1 MRIGMARRKIAILG
15 GGVAALSAAF
25 ELTAQDPLHQLFDI
39 TVYTIG
45 WRLGGKGAV
54 GRDREKGYR
63 AEEHGLHVW
72 TGFYDNAFEL
82 VDRLYAAMKDLDLS
96 PPFGSRENAFEGLDR
111 SVLMEPFN
119 SGWTSWT
126 IDIPPH
132 EGIPGTPRSAFSL
145 VDLLRSLLEC
155 SVQQSQSIAGFTDQW
170 PAGTRHSVVAA
181 EATDGPFRT
190 ARARIDLLPQDPRAV
205 SASDAAELQTVLEHA
220 RTQLRDKSASA
231 AAAPRDPREI
241 VAEIALTIA
250 IGMLSDGVLWQGFDC
265 IDHQEWTDWM
275 RSNGCSDPTLNSAII
290 RGCYDYVFGFFGSHI
305 DQSGNIISRRN
316 VAAGTGTRILLKLL
330 FTYRGSF
337 FYLLKATMGELL
349 FAPLYQVL
357 TKRCVKFEF
366 FTKVEHIGLSQDKAS
381 IESIDTTVQATTR
394 SGKSYD
400 PLIWIGADGTIPSWP
415 SHPDY
420 DRLVQGE
427 DLRDQGI
434 DLEFAWTK
442 WPGVGP
448 GRTLVRGRDFDDVV
462 LGISIGAFP
471 TICKDLITNTH
482 GWREMVDSVKTTAT
496 VAFQAW
502 TTVGM
507 RELGCKHDRTAL
519 SGFVSPLDTWAD
531 LSLMLP
537 LEKWPRSPP
546 KGLAYFV
553 GSLVDDPADPPP
565 PFCEH
570 SYPARMLAQQRRRML
585 HWVENNLHFLWPGI
599 EGHGHAIRW
608 ERFFDYRAYSPPTR
622 RRFFAQYP
630 RVNINPSDRYV
641 LSVPGSV
648 FKRMEAGKSGVDN
661 LFLAGDWVRTGINA
675 GCIEASVMAGR
686 AAAAAIAGVDIAM
699 PNANDFD
706 DVSLPTALLPA
717 LDLLRKLATN
727 ATAGTGEIEAFCVVE
742 QRSRSDL
749 ETMLP
754 DGLTLYQAPTPKGT
768 ITIAHHGASSE
779 AKRKTE
785 KAAETDPDLRDV
797 VLIFARQRNVR
808 PGPLPFGGTHYLEI
822 AQLIPDVIHE
832 NAPSLQNVLFS
843 YMPHLFVNSL
853 AATLIGQNLY
863 GFNKQVARIH
873 DDNDF
878 FSMRSATAT
887 VRTWFERAGLPG
899 SIDSFPVIQNLRDKL
914 DQPLVGVQPDGNFVY
929 SMLKYGLRGAVV
941 QPIVGKI
948 ALSSSFAD
956 QAEIELAPISR
967 PPQKYPWG
975 FRFIAPWTL
984 SLPFNFPVGQPSSSA
999 RNLARVT
1006 GEYSTAL
1013 LGQIL
1018 VRR

>member
-1 MRIGMARRKIAILG
+1 MARRKIAILG

-25 ELTAQDPLHQLFDI
+25 ELTEQDPQHQLFDI

-54 GRDREKGYR
+54 GRDRKKGYR

-82 VDRLYAAMKDLDLS
+82 VDRLYAAMNDLRLS

-119 SGWTSWT
+119 SDWTSWT
-126 IDIPPH
+126 INIPPH
-132 EGIPGTPRSAFSL
+132 EGTPGTPRPAFSL

-170 PAGTRHSVVAA
+170 PAGTRHSAA
-181 EATDGPFRT
+181 AAGATDGPFRT
-190 ARARIDLLPQDPRAV
+190 ARARIDTLPQDPRAV
-205 SASDAAELQTVLEHA
+205 RSSDAAELQTVLEHA
-220 RTQLRDKSASA
+220 RTQLCSKAALA
-231 AAAPRDPREI
+231 AALRDPREV
-241 VAEIALTIA
+241 VAEVALTIA
-250 IGMLSDGVLWQGFDC
+250 IGMLRDGVLWHGFDC
-265 IDHQEWTDWM
+265 IDNFEWTDWM
-275 RSNGCSDPTLNSAII
+275 ASNGCSGPTLESAII
-290 RGCYDYVFGFFGSHI
+290 RGCYDYVFGFFGSHA
-305 DQSGNIISRRN
+305 DQYGNVIPCRN

-349 FAPLYQVL
+349 FAPFYQVL
-357 TKRCVKFEF
+357 TRRGVKFEF
-366 FTKVEHIGLSQDKAS
+366 FTKVEHIGLSEDKAS
-381 IESIDTTVQATTR
+381 IESIDTTVQATTP

-420 DRLVQGE
+420 DQLVQGQ
-427 DLRDQGI
+427 DLRDQRI
-434 DLEFAWTK
+434 DLESAWTW

-448 GRTLVRGRDFDDVV
+448 RRTLVRGTHFDDVV
-462 LGISIGAFP
+462 LGIGIGAFP
-471 TICKDLITNTH
+471 TICKDLICHTR

-507 RELGCKHDRTAL
+507 RELGCKHNRTAL
-519 SGFVSPLDTWAD
+519 SGFVLPLDTWAD

-537 LEKWPRSPP
+537 LEKWPQEPP
-546 KGLAYFV
+546 RGLAYFV
-553 GSLVDDPADPPP
+553 GSLVDDPAAPPP
-565 PFCEH
+565 PFSDH
-570 SYPARMLAQQRRRML
+570 RYPARMLAQQRRRML
-585 HWVENNLHFLWPGI
+585 HWVENNLHFLWSRIGV
-599 EGHGHAIRW
+599 GNGIRW
-608 ERFFDYRAYSPPTR
+608 ERFFDYRAYSPLTR

-648 FKRMEAGKSGVDN
+648 FKRMEAGKSGVNN

-727 ATAGTGEIEAFCVVE
+727 AAAGTGEIEAFCVIP
-742 QRSRSDL
+742 QRRRSTL
-749 ETMLP
+749 QKMLP
-754 DGLTLYQAPTPKGT
+754 DGLTLHQAPPPKST
-768 ITIAHHGASSE
+768 ITIAHHGASPE
-779 AKRKTE
+779 AERKTE
-785 KAAETDPDLRDV
+785 KTPEIDPDPLHTV

-808 PGPLPFGGTHYLEI
+808 PGPLPFGGAHYLEI
-822 AQLIPDVIHE
+822 AQLIPDVIHK
-832 NAPSLQNVLFS
+832 NAPSLENVLFS

-853 AATLIGQNLY
+853 TATLIGQNFY

-873 DDNDF
+873 DDNDS
-878 FSMRSATAT
+878 FSMRSPTGT
-887 VRTWFERAGLPG
+887 IRTWFERDGLPG
-899 SIDSFPVIQNLRDKL
+899 GINSFKAIEKLRGQL

-929 SMLKYGLRGAVV
+929 SMLKYGLAGALV
-941 QPIVGKI
+941 QPIKGKI
-948 ALSSSFAD
+948 WLSSPFAD
-956 QAEIELAPISR
+956 QAGEIELKPI
-967 PPQKYPWG
+967 PKEQQDDPWG
-975 FRFIAPWTL
+975 FRFVAPWTL
-984 SLPFNFPVGQPSSSA
+984 SLPFNFPIGQPSSSA
-999 RNLARVT
+999 RNLERVT

-1013 LGQIL
+1013 LGRIL

>member
-1 MRIGMARRKIAILG
+1 
-15 GGVAALSAAF
+15 
-25 ELTAQDPLHQLFDI
+25 
-39 TVYTIG
+39 
-45 WRLGGKGAV
+45 
-54 GRDREKGYR
+54 
-63 AEEHGLHVW
+63 
-72 TGFYDNAFEL
+72 
-82 VDRLYAAMKDLDLS
+82 
-96 PPFGSRENAFEGLDR
+96 
-111 SVLMEPFN
+111 
-119 SGWTSWT
+119 
-126 IDIPPH
+126 
-132 EGIPGTPRSAFSL
+132 
-145 VDLLRSLLEC
+145 
-155 SVQQSQSIAGFTDQW
+155 
-170 PAGTRHSVVAA
+170 
-181 EATDGPFRT
+181 
-190 ARARIDLLPQDPRAV
+190 
-205 SASDAAELQTVLEHA
+205 VLEHA
-220 RTQLRDKSASA
+220 RTQLCDKPAS

-265 IDHQEWTDWM
+265 IDAHEWTAWM
-275 RSNGCSDPTLNSAII
+275 RSNGCSGPTLDSAIV
-290 RGCYDYVFGFFGSHI
+290 RGCYDYVFGFFGSHA
-305 DQSGNIISRRN
+305 DEYGNVIPCRN

-357 TKRCVKFEF
+357 TKRDVKFKF

-394 SGKSYD
+394 SGEPYD

-420 DRLVQGE
+420 CQLVQGQ
-427 DLRDQGI
+427 DLLDQRI
-434 DLEFAWTK
+434 DLESAWTK

-448 GRTLVRGRDFDDVV
+448 RQTLVRGRDFDDVV
-462 LGISIGAFP
+462 LGIGIGAFH
-471 TICKDLITNTH
+471 TICKDLICHTH
-482 GWREMVDSVKTTAT
+482 GWREMVDGVKTTAT

-507 RELGCKHDRTAL
+507 RELGCEHDRTAL
-519 SGFVSPLDTWAD
+519 SGFVLPLDTWAD

-537 LEKWPRSPP
+537 LEKWPQPPP

-553 GSLVDDPADPPP
+553 GSLVDDPAAPPP

-570 SYPARMLAQQRRRML
+570 SYPAKMLAQQRRRML
-585 HWVENNLHFLWPGI
+585 HWVENNLHFLWSGI
-599 EGHGHAIRW
+599 EGPGNAIRW
-608 ERFFDYRAYSPPTR
+608 ERFFDYRAYSPPTQ

-686 AAAAAIAGVDIAM
+686 AAAAAIAGVNIAM

-727 ATAGTGEIEAFCVVE
+727 AAAGTGEIEAFCVVQ

-749 ETMLP
+749 EKMLP
-754 DGLTLYQAPTPKGT
+754 DGLTLFKAPPSNGT
-768 ITIAHHGASSE
+768 ITTAHHGASSE
-779 AKRKTE
+779 AERKTE
-785 KAAETDPDLRDV
+785 KTPEIIPKPPLQHDV

-808 PGPLPFGGTHYLEI
+808 PGPLPFGGMHYLEI
-822 AQLIPDVIHE
+822 AQLIPDVIHK
-832 NAPSLQNVLFS
+832 NTPSLQNVLFS
-843 YMPHLFVNSL
+843 YMPHLFANSL

-873 DDNDF
+873 DDNDS
-878 FSMRSATAT
+878 FSMRSPTGT
-887 VRTWFERAGLPG
+887 MRTWFERDGVPG
-899 SIDSFPVIQNLRDKL
+899 GIDSFLVIKQLRDKL

-929 SMLKYGLRGAVV
+929 SMLKYGLGGAVV
-941 QPIVGKI
+941 QPIKGKI
-948 ALSSSFAD
+948 ALSAPFAHK
-956 QAEIELAPISR
+956 AEEIELVPISK
-967 PPQKYPWG
+967 PPQNYPWG

-984 SLPFNFPVGQPSSSA
+984 SLPFNFPIGQPSSSA
-999 RNLARVT
+999 RNLARAT

-1013 LGQIL
+1013 LGRIL

>member
-1 MRIGMARRKIAILG
+1 MTRRKIAILG
-15 GGVAALSAAF
+15 GGVAALSAAL
-25 ELTAQDPLHQLFDI
+25 ELTELDPQHQLFDI

-54 GRDREKGYR
+54 GRDKEKGYR

-82 VDRLYAAMKDLDLS
+82 VDRLYDAMNDLGLS

-132 EGIPGTPRSAFSL
+132 EGIPGTPRSEFSI

-170 PAGTRHSVVAA
+170 PAGAQHSAVAA
-181 EATDGPFRT
+181 GATEGPFRT
-190 ARARIDLLPQDPRAV
+190 ARARIDALPQDSRAV
-205 SASDAAELQTVLEHA
+205 NATDAAALQAVLQHA
-220 RTQLRDKSASA
+220 RTQLCDRPAF

-241 VAEIALTIA
+241 VAEVALTIA
-250 IGMLSDGVLWQGFDC
+250 IGMLSDGVLSHGFDC
-265 IDHQEWTDWM
+265 IDDHEWTDWM
-275 RSNGCSDPTLNSAII
+275 RSNGCSDSTLDSAIV
-290 RGCYDYVFGFFGSHI
+290 RGCYDYVFGFFGSHTDEYGKVI
-305 DQSGNIISRRN
+305 PRRN

-337 FYLLKATMGELL
+337 FYLLKTTMGELL

-357 TKRCVKFEF
+357 TRRHVKFEF
-366 FTKVEHIGLSQDKAS
+366 FTKVEHLGLSHDKAS
-381 IESIDTTVQATTR
+381 IEYIDTTVQATTY

-415 SHPDY
+415 SRPDY
-420 DRLVQGE
+420 HQLAQGQ
-427 DLRDQGI
+427 DLRNQRI
-434 DLEFAWTK
+434 DLESAWTK

-448 GRTLVRGRDFDDVV
+448 PRRLLRGSHFDDVV
-462 LGISIGAFP
+462 LGIGIGAFP
-471 TICKDLITNTH
+471 TICKDLICHTP
-482 GWREMVDSVKTTAT
+482 GWREMVDAIKTTAT

-502 TTVGM
+502 TTVCM
-507 RELGCKHDRTAL
+507 RELGCKQDRTAL
-519 SGFVSPLDTWAD
+519 SGFVLPLDTWAD

-537 LEKWPRSPP
+537 LEKWTQPPP

-565 PFCEH
+565 PFSQH
-570 SYPARMLAQQRRRML
+570 DYPAKMLARQRQRML
-585 HWVENNLHFLWPGI
+585 HWVENDLHFLWSGI
-599 EGHGHAIRW
+599 QGSGHAIRW

-648 FKRMEAGKSGVDN
+648 FKRMKAGNSGIDN

-717 LDLLRKLATN
+717 FDLLRKLATN
-727 ATAGTGEIEAFCVVE
+727 AVAGTGEIEAFCVVQ
-742 QRSRSDL
+742 QRSRCDL
-749 ETMLP
+749 EKLLP
-754 DGLTLYQAPTPKGT
+754 DGLTLYKPPPPKST
-768 ITIAHHGASSE
+768 ITTEHDGASSE
-779 AKRKTE
+779 TECKTE
-785 KAAETDPDLRDV
+785 NAPKEPPEPPHNV

-822 AQLIPDVIHE
+822 AQLIPDVIHK
-832 NAPSLQNVLFS
+832 NAPSLETVLFS
-843 YMPHLFVNSL
+843 YMPHLFVSSL
-853 AATLIGQNLY
+853 AATLIGQNFY
-863 GFNKQVARIH
+863 GFNKQIARIQ
-873 DDNDF
+873 DDNDS
-878 FSMRSATAT
+878 FSLRSSSGTI
-887 VRTWFERAGLPG
+887 RTWFERDDVPG
-899 SIDSFPVIQNLRDKL
+899 NIDTFPIIRDLRAKL

-929 SMLKYGLRGAVV
+929 SMLKYGLGGAVV
-941 QPIVGKI
+941 QPIKGKI
-948 ALSSSFAD
+948 APSPLFAIGD
-956 QAEIELAPISR
+956 TGIEITPISK
-967 PPQKYPWG
+967 PPQKKDYWG
-975 FRFIAPWTL
+975 FRFVAPWTL
-984 SLPFNFPVGQPSSSA
+984 SLPFNFPVGQPSSGA
-999 RNLARVT
+999 RNLERVT

-1013 LGQIL
+1013 LGRIL

>member
-1 MRIGMARRKIAILG
+1 MRVGMARRKIAILG
-15 GGVAALSAAF
+15 GGIAALTAAF
-25 ELTAQDPLHQLFDI
+25 ELTEQDPHHQLFDI

-54 GRDREKGYR
+54 GRDKEKGYR
-63 AEEHGLHVW
+63 AEEHGLHIW

-82 VDRLYAAMKDLDLS
+82 VDRLYAAMNALQLS

-119 SGWTSWT
+119 SGWTSWAT
-126 IDIPPH
+126 GIPPH
-132 EGIPGTPRSAFSL
+132 EGIPGTPRSGVSL
-145 VDLLRSLLEC
+145 IDLLRSLLEC

-170 PAGTRHSVVAA
+170 PAGTQDSVVAA
-181 EATDGPFRT
+181 GIGDGPFRT
-190 ARARIDLLPQDPRAV
+190 AGARIDLLPQDPRAV

-220 RTQLRDKSASA
+220 RTQLCERPASA
-231 AAAPRDPREI
+231 AASRDPRKI
-241 VAEIALTIA
+241 VAEVALTIA
-250 IGMLSDGVLWQGFDC
+250 IGMLRDGVLWQGFDC
-265 IDHQEWTDWM
+265 IDDHEWTDWM
-275 RSNGCSDPTLNSAII
+275 RSNGCSEPALESAIV
-290 RGCYDYVFGFFGSHI
+290 RGCYDYVFGFFGSHM
-305 DQSGNIISRRN
+305 DVHGNVIPCRN

-357 TKRCVKFEF
+357 TRRDVKFEF
-366 FTKVEHIGLSQDKAS
+366 FTKVENIGLSQDKAS
-381 IESIDTTVQATTR
+381 IESIEITVQATTH
-394 SGKSYD
+394 SGGPYD
-400 PLIWIGADGTIPSWP
+400 PLIWLDGAMPSWP

-420 DRLVQGE
+420 CQLVQGQE
-427 DLRDQGI
+427 LRDI
-434 DLEFAWTK
+434 DLESAWTK
-442 WPGVGP
+442 WAGVGSR
-448 GRTLVRGRDFDDVV
+448 RTLMRGTHFDDVV
-462 LGISIGAFP
+462 LGIGIGAFS
-471 TICKDLITNTH
+471 TICKDLICHTR
-482 GWREMVDSVKTTAT
+482 GWREMVDGVKTTAT

-502 TTVGM
+502 TTVDM
-507 RELGCKHDRTAL
+507 RDIVCGHDRTAL
-519 SGFVSPLDTWAD
+519 SGFVLPLDTWAD

-537 LEKWPRSPP
+537 LEKWPQPPP

-553 GSLVDDPADPPP
+553 GSLVDDPKAPPP

-570 SYPARMLAQQRRRML
+570 SYPAKMLWQQRRRML

-599 EGHGHAIRW
+599 KGPGNTIRW
-608 ERFFDYRAYSPPTR
+608 DRFFDYRAYCPATR

-648 FKRMEAGKSGVDN
+648 SKRMEAGKSGVHN

-727 ATAGTGEIEAFCVVE
+727 AAAGTGDIEAFCVI
-742 QRSRSDL
+742 QPRSRCDV
-749 ETMLP
+749 EKMLP
-754 DGLTLYQAPTPKGT
+754 NGLTLYKPPPPTGT
-768 ITIAHHGASSE
+768 ITTAHHGASSE
-779 AKRKTE
+779 ADCETE
-785 KAAETDPDLRDV
+785 KAPEVVPEPPPPNV

-822 AQLIPDVIHE
+822 AQLIPDVIHKD
-832 NAPSLQNVLFS
+832 APSLQNVLFS

-863 GFNKQVARIH
+863 GFNKQLARIQ
-873 DDNDF
+873 DDKDS
-878 FSMRSATAT
+878 FSMRCAIGTI
-887 VRTWFERAGLPG
+887 RTWFERDGMPG
-899 SIDSFPVIQNLRDKL
+899 GIDSYTVIKQLRDKL
-914 DQPLVGVQPDGNFVY
+914 DQPLVGVQPDGKFVY
-929 SMLKYGLRGAVV
+929 SMLKYGLGGAVV
-941 QPIVGKI
+941 QPIKGKI
-948 ALSSSFAD
+948 ALAPPFAD
-956 QAEIELAPISR
+956 KAEETELLPISEL
-967 PPQKYPWG
+967 PQKNRSWG

-984 SLPFNFPVGQPSSSA
+984 SLPFNFPVGQPSSGA
-999 RNLARVT
+999 RNLERVA

-1013 LGQIL
+1013 LGRIL

>member
-1 MRIGMARRKIAILG
+1 MALRKIAILG

-25 ELTAQDPLHQLFDI
+25 ELTEQDPQHQLFDI

-54 GRDREKGYR
+54 GRDKEKGYR

-82 VDRLYAAMKDLDLS
+82 VDRLYAAMNDLDLS

-132 EGIPGTPRSAFSL
+132 EGIPGTPRPAVSL
-145 VDLLRSLLEC
+145 VDFLRSLLEC

-170 PAGTRHSVVAA
+170 PAGTQHSAVAA
-181 EATDGPFRT
+181 GTTDGPFRT
-190 ARARIDLLPQDPRAV
+190 ARAKIDILPQDPRAV
-205 SASDAAELQTVLEHA
+205 SPSDAAELQTILRHA
-220 RTQLRDKSASA
+220 RTQLCDKPPSA
-231 AAAPRDPREI
+231 AMSRDPREI
-241 VAEIALTIA
+241 VAEVALTIA

-275 RSNGCSDPTLNSAII
+275 RSNGCSDSTLDSAII
-290 RGCYDYVFGFFGSHI
+290 RGCYDYVFGFFGSRHTHEY
-305 DQSGNIISRRN
+305 GNVIPCRN

-357 TKRCVKFEF
+357 TKRHVKFEF

-381 IESIDTTVQATTR
+381 IEFIDTTVQATTH
-394 SGKSYD
+394 SGNSYD

-420 DRLVQGE
+420 CQLVQGQ
-427 DLRDQGI
+427 DLRDQRI
-434 DLEFAWTK
+434 DLESAWTK
-442 WPGVGP
+442 WPGVAP
-448 GRTLVRGRDFDDVV
+448 PRKLRRGRDFDDVV
-462 LGISIGAFP
+462 LGIGIGAFC
-471 TICKDLITNTH
+471 TICSDLICHTP
-482 GWREMVDSVKTTAT
+482 GWREMVDAIKTTAT

-502 TTVGM
+502 TSVGM
-507 RELGCKHDRTAL
+507 RELGCKQDRTAL
-519 SGFVSPLDTWAD
+519 SGFVLPLDTWAD

-537 LEKWPRSPP
+537 LEKWPQSPP

-553 GSLVDDPADPPP
+553 GSLVDDPLHPPP
-565 PFCEH
+565 PFCKH
-570 SYPARMLAQQRRRML
+570 SYPARMLARQRRRML
-585 HWVENNLHFLWPGI
+585 HWVESNLHFLWPGI
-599 EGHGHAIRW
+599 EGPGHAIRW

-699 PNANDFD
+699 PNANDFN

-727 ATAGTGEIEAFCVVE
+727 AVAGTGEIEAFCVVQ
-742 QRSRSDL
+742 QRPRCEL
-749 ETMLP
+749 EKMLP
-754 DGLTLYQAPTPKGT
+754 DGLTLLEPPAPHST
-768 ITIAHHGASSE
+768 IKTAHHGTSSDAE
-779 AKRKTE
+779 GKTE
-785 KAAETDPDLRDV
+785 RTPEIIPEPPHHV

-808 PGPLPFGGTHYLEI
+808 PGPLPFGGAHYLEI
-822 AQLIPDVIHE
+822 AQLIPDVVHK

-843 YMPHLFVNSL
+843 YMPHLFVSSL
-853 AATLIGQNLY
+853 AATLIGQNFY
-863 GFNKQVARIH
+863 GFNKQVARIQ
-873 DDNDF
+873 DDNDS
-878 FSMRSATAT
+878 FSMRSSSGTI
-887 VRTWFERAGLPG
+887 RTWFERDGVPG
-899 SIDSFPVIQNLRDKL
+899 GIDSYLAIKQLRDKL
-914 DQPLVGVQPDGNFVY
+914 DQPLVGVQPDGNFIY
-929 SMLKYGLRGAVV
+929 SMLKYGLGGAVV
-941 QPIVGKI
+941 QPIKGKV
-948 ALSSSFAD
+948 ALSSPFAHK
-956 QAEIELAPISR
+956 AEEFELAPISK
-967 PPQKYPWG
+967 PPQKDDSWG

-984 SLPFNFPVGQPSSSA
+984 SLPFNFPAGQPSSSA
-999 RNLARVT
+999 RNLARAT

-1013 LGQIL
+1013 LGRIL

>member
-1 MRIGMARRKIAILG
+1 
-15 GGVAALSAAF
+15 
-25 ELTAQDPLHQLFDI
+25 
-39 TVYTIG
+39 
-45 WRLGGKGAV
+45 
-54 GRDREKGYR
+54 
-63 AEEHGLHVW
+63 
-72 TGFYDNAFEL
+72 
-82 VDRLYAAMKDLDLS
+82 
-96 PPFGSRENAFEGLDR
+96 
-111 SVLMEPFN
+111 
-119 SGWTSWT
+119 
-126 IDIPPH
+126 
-132 EGIPGTPRSAFSL
+132 
-145 VDLLRSLLEC
+145 
-155 SVQQSQSIAGFTDQW
+155 VQQSQSIAGFTDQW
-170 PAGTRHSVVAA
+170 PAGTQHSVVAA
-181 EATDGPFRT
+181 GTTDGPFRT
-190 ARARIDLLPQDPRAV
+190 ARARIDILPQDPRAV
-205 SASDAAELQTVLEHA
+205 SASDAAELQTVFEHA
-220 RTQLRDKSASA
+220 RTQLCYKPTLA
-231 AAAPRDPREI
+231 ATPRDPREI
-241 VAEIALTIA
+241 VAEVALTIA
-250 IGMLSDGVLWQGFDC
+250 IGMLRDGVLWEGFDC
-265 IDHQEWTDWM
+265 IDYYEWTDWM
-275 RSNGCSDPTLNSAII
+275 RSNGCSGPTLDSAII
-290 RGCYDYVFGFFGSHI
+290 RGCYDYVFGFFGSHT
-305 DQSGNIISRRN
+305 DQRGNVIPCRN

-366 FTKVEHIGLSQDKAS
+366 FTKVEHIGLSQDKTS

-394 SGKSYD
+394 SGKPYD

-420 DRLVQGE
+420 CQLVQGQ
-427 DLRDQGI
+427 DLRDQRI
-434 DLEFAWTK
+434 DLESAWTK

-448 GRTLVRGRDFDDVV
+448 RRTLARGTDFDDVV
-462 LGISIGAFP
+462 LGIGIGAFP
-471 TICKDLITNTH
+471 TICKDLICHTR
-482 GWREMVDSVKTTAT
+482 GWREMVDGVKTTAT

-502 TTVGM
+502 TTVCM

-519 SGFVSPLDTWAD
+519 SGFVLPLDTWAD

-537 LEKWPRSPP
+537 LEKWPQPPP

-553 GSLVDDPADPPP
+553 GSLVDDPAAPPP
-565 PFCEH
+565 PFCVH
-570 SYPARMLAQQRRRML
+570 SYPAKMLAQQRRRML
-585 HWVENNLHFLWPGI
+585 HWVENNLHFLWSAIGV
-599 EGHGHAIRW
+599 GHAIRW

-622 RRFFAQYP
+622 RRFFAQFP

-648 FKRMEAGKSGVDN
+648 FKRMEAGESGVGN

-686 AAAAAIAGVDIAM
+686 AAAAAIAGVDIVM

-727 ATAGTGEIEAFCVVE
+727 AAAGTGEIEAFCVVG
-742 QRSRSDL
+742 QQPSSAL
-749 ETMLP
+749 EKMLP
-754 DGLTLYQAPTPKGT
+754 DGLTLVQAPPSSGT

-779 AKRKTE
+779 AERKTE
-785 KAAETDPDLRDV
+785 TKLETAPDPLRDV

-822 AQLIPDVIHE
+822 AQLIPDVIHK

-873 DDNDF
+873 DDNDS
-878 FSMRSATAT
+878 FSMRSATGT
-887 VRTWFERAGLPG
+887 IRTWFERDGLPG
-899 SIDSFPVIQNLRDKL
+899 GIDSFKVIQQLRDKL
-914 DQPLVGVQPDGNFVY
+914 DQPLIGVQPDGNFLY
-929 SMLKYGLRGAVV
+929 SMLKYGLGGAVV
-941 QPIVGKI
+941 QPIKGKI
-948 ALSSSFAD
+948 ALSSPFAG
-956 QAEIELAPISR
+956 QAGETELKPISKE
-967 PPQKYPWG
+967 QQYYPWG

-1013 LGQIL
+1013 LGRIL